1 LWEVDV
7 AEQVNRPRTDLWS
20 MADLATPMALRVVAT
35 LRIAELIA
43 QAPQTVDDLARTA
56 NVDAD
61 ALDRVLRHLVTVDVV
76 ERDRAGAYSLT
87 SHGAALREDH
97 DASVRDALDIEGAVG
112 RADLSFVQLLHTVR
126 TGEAA
131 FPAHYGRE
139 FWDDLSRRPAVRASY
154 DRQMG
159 TDAARWAR
167 SIVPAYDWGSLGHVV
182 DVGGGNGTLLV
193 ALLRAHPSLRGT
205 VFDRPET
212 IEAAEVVVTN
222 AGLADR
228 CDLVAGN
235 FFDPLPTGA
244 GGYLLCAILHD
255 WPDDEAVEILRR
267 CADASA
273 SDGTVL
279 VIEKTDRPRARPRT
293 EMDLRLLAYFG
304 GRERGVDELSSLA
317 PRADL
322 AVAAVHAA
330 GELSILELRA
340 DRP

>member
-304 GRERGVDELSSLA
+304 GREREVDELSSLA